1 VSLLRSLLVAA
12 SESAAL
18 ARLVGD
24 RGLARRAA
32 RRFLPGETL
41 DAALDAAARQAAFGI
56 GSTLAYLGTPVTDA
70 VSAAAVTRHYLDAL
84 ERVRARRL
92 PCEFSLKPTDLG
104 LDLGLEACLRVLEP
118 ICARAAETGAAP
130 WIDMEGSARTAAT
143 LAVFHALRSRGVA
156 VGVCLQAG
164 LRRTP
169 ADLEPLVALGAAIR
183 LVKGSYRESP
193 AVAFPKRAEVA
204 EAFFRLGARL
214 LAPDARAAGVR
225 VVFATHDRALI
236 ARLQAHARA
245 LGLPAGAFECHQ
257 LYGVR
262 TADQRRL
269 AAQGQPVRVLIGYGP
284 SWFAWHLRRLAEQ
297 PANVWFVVRNALA

>member
-1 VSLLRSLLVAA
+1 VSLLRTLLLRG
-12 SESAAL
+12 SRSPAL

-24 RGLARRAA
+24 RGLARRAV

-41 DAALDAAARQAAFGI
+41 DAALDAAAGQAALGI
-56 GSTLAYLGTPVTDA
+56 GTTLAYLGTPVTDTA
-70 VSAAAVTRHYLDAL
+70 SAAAVTRPYLDAL
-84 ERVRARRL
+84 DRVRARGL
-92 PCEFSLKPTDLG
+92 PCEFSLKLTDLG

-118 ICARAAETGAAP
+118 ICARAVETGAAL

-143 LAVFHALRSRGVA
+143 LAVWYALRSRGRA
-156 VGVCLQAG
+156 VGICLQAG

-214 LAPDARAAGVR
+214 LTPDARAAGVR
-225 VVFATHDRALI
+225 VVCATHDRALI
-236 ARLQAHARA
+236 ARLRAYARA

-257 LYGVR
+257 LYGMR
-262 TADQRRL
+262 RADQRRL

-284 SWFAWHLRRLAEQ
+284 SWFAWYLRRLAER
-297 PANVWFVVRNALA
+297 PANVWFVVRNAFA